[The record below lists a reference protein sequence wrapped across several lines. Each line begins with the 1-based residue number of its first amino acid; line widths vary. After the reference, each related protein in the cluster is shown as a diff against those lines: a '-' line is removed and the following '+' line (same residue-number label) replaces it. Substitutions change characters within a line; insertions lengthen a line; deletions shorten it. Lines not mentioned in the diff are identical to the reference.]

1 MARESGRCNFSLNAE
16 KDVAA
21 ARGVQVGM
29 VWATRRQ
36 KCIGRVRNH
45 FKTRPTRRDKP
56 GARKSGDPPVAQEK
70 IADVAGCTRPRPRE
84 LVGFGLRPRSER
96 VGERHRAPGGP
107 RGDPVSPG
115 STGPRARP
123 RARGRRAPAASV
135 DGLRRARAG
144 LPSAVSRGSDF
155 SHSISIKKSP
165 GTGVNVAARFRVRP
179 RGLVFVRKAGWP
191 DFRRFDVL
199 R

>member
-1 MARESGRCNFSLNAE
+1 
-16 KDVAA
+16 
-21 ARGVQVGM
+21 M
-29 VWATRRQ
+29 VRATRRQ

-70 IADVAGCTRPRPRE
+70 IADVAGCTSPRPRD
-84 LVGFGLRPRSER
+84 LVGIGLRPRSER
-96 VGERHRAPGGP
+96 VGERHRAPGRP

-144 LPSAVSRGSDF
+144 LRFAVSRGSNS

-165 GTGVNVAARFRVRP
+165 GTGVNVAREVPRP
-179 RGLVFVRKAGWP
+179 TAGP
-191 DFRRFDVL
+191 RIRSEGGMAGFPAIRRSSMTRADRHRAPSCTGVP
-199 R
+199 RP